1 MHKAADRIRNVA
13 LVGHRGSGKT
23 SLHEGL
29 LFQAGAINR
38 LGTVVDGT
46 TVSDSDPDEKARQ
59 MSISAALASFEW
71 QERKVNLIDTPGDSS
86 FIADALG
93 ALRVCESAVFVVNAV
108 MGVEVH
114 TTRLWSR
121 AGELDLARLLFVNML
136 DRERA
141 DFFRTLDSLKATF
154 GQHVVATEIPI
165 GSEHEVRGVIDLVD
179 MKAYEY
185 GGPAKDN
192 CKQIPIPDDL
202 QAQAEEYREKLMDE
216 VSESSDALMERYL
229 EGEEISHEEIVTALK
244 DGTNHGAMFPVTCGI
259 ATRNLATN
267 RLLDAIVEDLPSPVK
282 HGGLD
287 VGEVTLE
294 PVEDKEMFAYVF
306 KTRADPFAGRINLFR
321 VYQGVMKQ
329 DSQVLNTRTHNKE
342 RIGQLVTF
350 EGNKTGSA
358 TDFGPGDIGAVAK
371 LKETKAGD
379 WLASR
384 DEPVEMP
391 SIKLPA
397 PVMAFAVEPKS
408 KGDED
413 KVFTALR
420 RLQEEDPTI
429 DLHRDQ
435 QTGEQIV
442 AGLSQVHVEVIVQR
456 LKDRFGAEVN
466 LKPPRVPYQETIR
479 KPAKAHGRHKKQT
492 GGRGQFGDCHIEIE
506 PLNDPTHPTGF
517 EFVNAIKGGVIP
529 TGFIPAVEK
538 ETGGRGQ
545 FGDCHIEIE
554 PLEPGS
560 GFEFVNAIKGGVIP
574 TGFIP
579 AVEKGVVEAMDEG
592 VVAGYP
598 VKDVR
603 VRLYDGS
610 YHTVDSSEMA
620 FKVAG
625 SLAMKQ
631 AMEQAAPVL
640 LEPIMLVTVSLP
652 EDSVGDVIG
661 DLNSRRGRPLG
672 MEPSGAG
679 MSEVKA
685 EVPMAEMLSY
695 APDLRSITG
704 GQGEFTMEF
713 LRYEEVP
720 GHLASKVVEEAKAE
734 KEAVKA

>member
-23 SLHEGL
+23 SLHEAL
-29 LFQAGAINR
+29 LFQAGVTNR
-38 LGTVVDGT
+38 LGSVPDGT
-46 TVSDSDPDEKARQ
+46 TVSDADPDEKARQ
-59 MSISAALASFEW
+59 MSISVALSSFEW
-71 QERKVNLIDTPGDSS
+71 QQRKVNLIDTPGDSS
-86 FIADALG
+86 FVADALG
-93 ALRVCESAVFVVNAV
+93 ALRVCESAVFVINAV

-114 TTRLWSR
+114 AIRLWER
-121 AGELDLARLLFVNML
+121 AAELDLARLLFVNML

-141 DFFRTLDSLKATF
+141 DFYRTLDSLKHAF

-165 GSEHEVRGVIDLVD
+165 GVEHEISGLIDLID
-179 MKAYEY
+179 MKAYQYE
-185 GGPAKDN
+185 GASREN
-192 CKQIPIPDDL
+192 CTEIPIPEAAR
-202 QAQAEEYREKLMDE
+202 AQAEEYREKLMDE
-216 VSESSDALMERYL
+216 VCEGSDVLMERYL
-229 EGEEISHEEIVTALK
+229 EGDEISHEEIVTALK
-244 DGTNHGAMFPVTCGI
+244 DGTNHGALFPVTCGM
-259 ATRNLATN
+259 ATRNLGTN

-282 HGGLD
+282 HGGLA
-287 VGEVTLE
+287 VGELTLE
-294 PVEDKEMFAYVF
+294 PSEERELFAYVF

-321 VYQGVMKQ
+321 VYQGVMQQ
-329 DSQVLNTRTHNKE
+329 DSPVLNTRVHSKE
-342 RIGQLVTF
+342 RVGQLLTF
-350 EGNKTGSA
+350 EGASTA
-358 TDFGPGDIGAVAK
+358 HVTDFGPGDIGAVAK

-384 DEPVEMP
+384 DEPIQMP
-391 SIKLPA
+391 SIKLPS

-429 DLHRDQ
+429 DLHRDA

-442 AGLSQVHVEVIVQR
+442 AGLSQVHVEVIVER
-456 LKDRFGAEVN
+456 LKTRFGAEVN
-466 LKPPRVPYQETIR
+466 LKPPQVPYQETIR
-479 KPAKAHGRHKKQT
+479 KSAKAHGRHKKQT

-506 PLNDPTHPTGF
+506 PLEHGSGF
-517 EFVNAIKGGVIP
+517 EFVDAIKGGVIP
-529 TGFIPAVEK
+529 
-538 ETGGRGQ
+538 
-545 FGDCHIEIE
+545 
-554 PLEPGS
+554 S
-560 GFEFVNAIKGGVIP
+560 
-574 TGFIP
+574 GFIP
-579 AVEKGVVEAMDEG
+579 AVEKGVLEAMHAG

-625 SLAMKQ
+625 AMAMRQ
-631 AMEQAAPVL
+631 ALSEAAPVL
-640 LEPIMLVTVSLP
+640 LEPIMLVTISAP
-652 EDSVGDVIG
+652 EESVGDVIG

-672 MEPSGAG
+672 MEPSGGG
-679 MSEVKA
+679 MTEVKA

-713 LRYEEVP
+713 DRYEEVP
-720 GHLASKVVEEAKAE
+720 GHLAGKVVDQARAGR
-734 KEAVKA
+734 EAVKT